1 MALISVK
8 NLTFSYEGSFKNV
21 FENVSFQIDTN
32 WRLGVVGRNGRGKTT
47 LFNLFLGK
55 YKYSGTIASNVEFTY
70 FPYPVQNKNRLVR
83 EILYEVCPYA
93 DDGDI
98 LREFSYLGVGAGTLY
113 DIYLKLSEGEQTKI
127 LLAGLFLNDG
137 NFLLIDEPTNHLDEA
152 ARRTVA
158 EYLKSK
164 NGFVLVSHDRAFLDE
179 CIDHVLSIN
188 RNDIEIK
195 NGNFSNWFSDFDKRQ
210 QAEAAQNEKL
220 KKDIEK
226 LADSARRTA
235 NWADK
240 TEASKYGKAS
250 SGLKQDKGFVGHK
263 AAKLMKRAKITE
275 GRKFAA
281 IENKSKLLKNAE
293 TAEDLKL
300 NPLKSRAEKLAEFS
314 NVKIFYDGKSVC
326 SPFSFEICSGERV
339 AIDGK
344 NGCGKSSILKIT
356 AGEAIEF
363 SGIVYKPSGLKIS
376 YVPQNPAPYSGNI
389 AGFAKENGVDERLLM
404 SVLDKMGFEYVY
416 GENLCKLS
424 SGQIKKL
431 YIAKSLC
438 ESANLYIWDEPLN
451 YLDIYARVQL
461 ENLIL
466 KFKPSMLFV
475 EHDQAFKKAIATKIQ
490 KI

>member
-21 FENVSFQIDTN
+21 FENVSFQIDTT

-55 YKYSGTIASNVEFTY
+55 YKYSGIIASNVEFTY

-83 EILYEVCPYA
+83 EVLYEVCPYA

-98 LREFSYLGVGAGTLY
+98 LREFSYLGVGVGTLY

-137 NFLLIDEPTNHLDEA
+137 NFLLIDEPTNHLD
-152 ARRTVA
+152 
-158 EYLKSK
+158 
-164 NGFVLVSHDRAFLDE
+164 D
-179 CIDHVLSIN
+179 
-188 RNDIEIK
+188 
-195 NGNFSNWFSDFDKRQ
+195 SDFDKRQ

-363 SGIVYKPSGLKIS
+363 SGIVYKSSGLKIS

-389 AGFAKENGVDERLLM
+389 AGFAKENGVDEGLLM

>member
-21 FENVSFQIDTN
+21 FENVSFQIDTT

-83 EILYEVCPYA
+83 EVLYEVCPYA

-98 LREFSYLGVGAGTLY
+98 LREFSYLGVGVGTLY

-137 NFLLIDEPTNHLDEA
+137 NSLLIDEPTNHLD
-152 ARRTVA
+152 
-158 EYLKSK
+158 
-164 NGFVLVSHDRAFLDE
+164 D
-179 CIDHVLSIN
+179 
-188 RNDIEIK
+188 
-195 NGNFSNWFSDFDKRQ
+195 SDFDKRQ

-314 NVKIFYDGKSVC
+314 NVKIFYDGKSIC

-389 AGFAKENGVDERLLM
+389 AGFAKENGVDEGLLM

-475 EHDQAFKKAIATKIQ
+475 EHDQAFKKTIATKIQ